1 MQYKRIGNFQF
12 FYTFV
17 LNNIIL
23 VNINWN
29 TPKTETT
36 IPAVLFLLTFI
47 SYIEYRIE
55 FRKIKIVIIKTNI
68 FIKWSN
74 PFFLFNVFI

>member
-17 LNNIIL
+17 LNNIIV
-23 VNINWN
+23 VNIIRN

-68 FIKWSN
+68 FIK
-74 PFFLFNVFI
+74 L